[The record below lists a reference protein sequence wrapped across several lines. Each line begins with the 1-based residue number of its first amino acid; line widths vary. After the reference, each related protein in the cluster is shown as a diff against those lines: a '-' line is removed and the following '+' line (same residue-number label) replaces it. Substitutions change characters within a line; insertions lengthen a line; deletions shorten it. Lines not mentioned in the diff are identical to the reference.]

1 MKSLPVQFSI
11 WNEKT
16 IFTPCNDFI
25 ISLII
30 IIIIII
36 IIFYNNNNNNDDD
49 DDNKNPNLLLISKL
63 TVKTYLQ
70 LISLKKKKK
79 FSQSTM
85 FHKLLLISIK
95 KIVLIKRKTL
105 CSFQLIPIY
114 SD

>member
-36 IIFYNNNNNNDDD
+36 FYNNNNNNNDDD

-105 CSFQLIPIY
+105 CSFRLIPIY

>member
-25 ISLII
+25 ISLI

-79 FSQSTM
+79 FSQSTV
-85 FHKLLLISIK
+85 S
-95 KIVLIKRKTL
+95 
-105 CSFQLIPIY
+105 
-114 SD
+114 

>member
-25 ISLII
+25 KSLIII

-36 IIFYNNNNNNDDD
+36 IIFYNNNNNNNN
-49 DDNKNPNLLLISKL
+49 DNNNPNLLLISKL

-79 FSQSTM
+79 FSQSTI

-105 CSFQLIPIY
+105 CSFQLTPIH